1 MSCREQVN
9 PPCPN
14 QNCSGTIEYE
24 YNKTGGPWTGE
35 HCTSCDYVYRIK
47 VLIDPSI
54 LVKAPWLEY
63 DFDLD
68 DEQKAA
74 VRRLEELREARKAEE
89 Q

>member
-1 MSCREQVN
+1 MTSEEQVN

-35 HCTSCDYVYRIK
+35 HCTSCDYGTKR
-47 VLIDPSI
+47 VLCDDPI
-54 LVKAPWLEY
+54 LLDLEH